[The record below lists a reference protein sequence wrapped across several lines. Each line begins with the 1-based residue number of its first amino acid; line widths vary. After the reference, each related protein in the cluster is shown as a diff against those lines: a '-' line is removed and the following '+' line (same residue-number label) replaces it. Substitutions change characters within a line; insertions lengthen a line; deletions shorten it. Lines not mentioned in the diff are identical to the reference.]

1 MSFFISSRVIL
12 PEDDPF
18 TVFKKKVIL
27 NATAAMILINWWAIN
42 FTLFDRS
49 EKFYA
54 CFPGAAVSVGAYVHL
69 VYTKRVN
76 DLIIEVVL
84 YVAAVALVLGD
95 LVASVVAF
103 QSRLWALFVILTDIA
118 LVCRLPPR
126 VTRILIATASIYF
139 FASAIEATF
148 RFGLFDWS
156 YLPPQRT
163 RMLHVTGCAQI
174 PCKNVVAFTDLI
186 VIQLA
191 IFLLD
196 FYFTRKF
203 AYDLYAE
210 KESMQRVITATEE
223 IASSLSRFDLTLA
236 ESILN
241 TAHLPLPLDTA
252 FRDILSNLE
261 IYRPYLPDAIFA
273 KLHSECAKAGKQ
285 VPPPGLDTKKAALV
299 FTDIQ
304 GSTATWEACPDGMGE
319 GLKVHNEVMREC
331 AAAHNGY
338 EVKTI
343 GDAFMVAF
351 EEVSDAVQFS
361 LDVLERLV
369 KAQWPSTLLAL
380 EHCKWIPD
388 GPWCGLRV
396 RVGVHCGEVDVQL
409 NTLTGRYDYFG
420 NTVNKAARMEGA
432 CVGGAVA
439 VTQEVLDQAGDL
451 CGAIMIDMGA
461 IELKGVQEAVQA
473 YLLLPEGLAGRRG
486 YVEEQMHLSRRDRKL
501 KVRTQAPQQTAS
513 AIDSD
518 SSLEM
523 IQLDTMQRAPSAT
536 VGVAEVIL
544 ESSDVGAIEVMMN
557 SVLGKVVTSSERT
570 HGTIVSLQGSRVAV
584 CWNGLKTCVT
594 HVENSLAFVQMM
606 AVGSVVGRRE
616 VHVGVSTGSVVCG
629 AVGGRRQKFVAVV
642 GPCVGLSGTLCS
654 RAESRKVLCCYAAP
668 VVPTCL
674 NNDNL
679 GLRAVRD
686 GDINAADG
694 NVMKVVIVEHV

>member
-1 MSFFISSRVIL
+1 MSCLFGSRVIL
-12 PEDDPF
+12 PQDDPF
-18 TVFKKKVIL
+18 TVFRKKVVI
-27 NATAAMILINWWAIN
+27 NAMTACLVIYTWAIGVTLMGAEN
-42 FTLFDRS
+42 FYECIPAAVVT
-49 EKFYA
+49 
-54 CFPGAAVSVGAYVHL
+54 GAALCHL
-69 VYTKRVN
+69 VYTKKVN
-76 DLIIEVVL
+76 ESYLEATI
-84 YVAAVALVLGD
+84 YVSAVAVILGD
-95 LVASVVAF
+95 LVAAVVAY
-103 QSRLWALFVILTDIA
+103 QSREWALFVILTDIA
-118 LVCRLPPR
+118 LVCRLPAR
-126 VTRILIATASIYF
+126 TTRFLSAMVTIYLIVAAF
-139 FASAIEATF
+139 ESAF

-156 YLPPQRT
+156 YLPSQKWRGRLT
-163 RMLHVTGCAQI
+163 TGCSGI
-174 PCKNVVAFTDLI
+174 PCRNTSAFADLLL
-186 VIQLA
+186 VQLPV
-191 IFLLD
+191 FLLD

-210 KESMQRVITATEE
+210 RDSMQRVITATEE

-261 IYRPYLPDAIFA
+261 IYRPYLPDALFA
-273 KLHSECAKAGKQ
+273 QMHQNRSSTGKH
-285 VPPPGLDTKKAALV
+285 VPPPGLESKRAALV

-351 EEVSDAVQFS
+351 EEVSDAVQFG
-361 LDVLERLV
+361 LAVQERLV
-369 KAQWPSTLLAL
+369 EAHWPSALLGL
-380 EHCKWIPD
+380 EHCKKVLD

-439 VTQEVLDQAGDL
+439 VTQEVLEEAGDL
-451 CGAIMIDMGA
+451 RGVIMLEMGA
-461 IELKGVQEAVQA
+461 IELKGVQGRMTA
-473 YLLLPEGLAGRRG
+473 YILLPSSLAGRRG
-486 YVEEQMHLSRRDRKL
+486 YVEEQMHLGKGDRRLRVHADEGRSSR
-501 KVRTQAPQQTAS
+501 S
-513 AIDSD
+513 SIDV
-518 SSLEM
+518 M
-523 IQLDTMQRAPSAT
+523 PLDMMKQAPSAT
-536 VGVAEVIL
+536 VGVTEVVIG
-544 ESSDVGAIEVMMN
+544 SSDAGDVTDVMN